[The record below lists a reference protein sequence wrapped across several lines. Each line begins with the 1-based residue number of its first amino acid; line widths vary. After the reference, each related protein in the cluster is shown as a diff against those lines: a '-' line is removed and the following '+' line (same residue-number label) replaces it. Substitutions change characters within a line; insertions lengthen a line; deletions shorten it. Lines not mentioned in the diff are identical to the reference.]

1 MRKRLENYYRA
12 MYLGAKGYVA
22 HELLLDLRAMKK
34 ETGVEVADI
43 AKRLMDYG
51 FHAPTVAFPLADTLM
66 IEPTESEDK
75 AELDRFCDAMIAIA
89 EEIDHIKKG
98 VYTLQES
105 PLKHAPHTA
114 EELIAED
121 WQKPYSKKQA
131 FFPLPYL
138 QAQKYW
144 VPVKRVDNAHGD
156 RNLICACPPIEMYQT
171 EN

>member
-1 MRKRLENYYRA
+1 
-12 MYLGAKGYVA
+12 
-22 HELLLDLRAMKK
+22 MKK

-89 EEIDHIKKG
+89 EEIDNIKKG
-98 VYTLQES
+98 VYALQES

-138 QAQKYW
+138 QRQKYW

-156 RNLICACPPIEMYQT
+156 RNLICACPPIEMYQDVS
-171 EN
+171 N